1 MGYNQSRLPAP
12 VRRYLGKLRFPTLF
26 LVTAA
31 LFVIDL
37 FVPDFVPM
45 ADEILL
51 GLATVLLGRITG
63 KERGIT

>member
-1 MGYNQSRLPAP
+1 MGYNQSRLPEP

-26 LVTAA
+26 LVTVA

-51 GLATVLLGRITG
+51 GLAAVLLGRITG
-63 KERGIT
+63 KERRIT